1 MISISYLCFFAVNLK
16 KLWKQEERKLM
27 DMELFS
33 MKPSR
38 ASFHVQ
44 VTSLSLFLTI
54 YFLEK
59 EPLLKYIGIKNAVF
73 DRFFF

>member
-1 MISISYLCFFAVNLK
+1 MISISYLCFFASISRSYGSK
-16 KLWKQEERKLM
+16 EERKLM

-33 MKPSR
+33 IEPSR

-54 YFLEK
+54 YFVEK